1 MQRFRLTGPYQPPV
15 PLVFVLQARH
25 VDVIYPEPPRLR
37 ISARAG
43 WSRADAADAA
53 TVTAFRAVPPRE
65 MRIVLSHQQAPAQD
79 AAMGSAWSIGAPTDS
94 GQGDGWTEARP
105 LSAAAEAVPWS
116 TPGVRDS
123 GTADAWR
130 PAIPLDQLN
139 LRLSW
144 QVGIPADVGVGS
156 RHRDTDR
163 FGPEWRYIEQLPPY
177 RPGAQPLAFRFNG
190 TRYLP
195 ARNPP
200 VYFRLG
206 RSLRERPTQ
215 PRDQRVGIR
224 HGTPAQLDWGRSMPW
239 GSGTPADARPTGI
252 TYPDYNGPVII
263 VEPPAEPDILETYM
277 IANSVSLVVLPDR
290 TPVDATGIKVSLDI
304 DSFSWKFSADLFGR
318 TSLNLVRPDA
328 GGPKTLELTINGW
341 IWTFL
346 MERYSS
352 TAKFPAERFSI
363 NGSSRTQLL
372 AEPYA
377 PKRSAVN
384 AVDINAR
391 QVAEDQLLFTGFTL
405 SWDATGIGPPDW
417 TIPTGA
423 LTYQDQTAMQ
433 VIARVAEA
441 VGAVVRPAREGDALT
456 VLPRYREAVWWWSSA
471 IMDRII
477 PAEIITDSSGEWTPQ
492 PEWDSVYVSGTS
504 HGVAVDVRRQ
514 GMAGN
519 APAPDV
525 FDDLIT
531 ATDAARARG
540 ICEISKGGHQEV
552 VSRTIPLFPVGGSAP
567 GLVEPAMLCEV
578 RDPGDTWRGLCLGVD
593 ISAAGVGASRVSQVL
608 RLERHHAG
616 GA

>member
-15 PLVFVLQARH
+15 PLVFVLRARH
-25 VDVIYPEPPRLR
+25 VDVIYPEPPRLC

-43 WSRADAADAA
+43 WSGADAADAA
-53 TVTAFRAVPPRE
+53 TVAAFRSVPPRE
-65 MRIVLSHQQAPAQD
+65 MRVVLSHQQAPALD
-79 AAMGSAWSIGAPTDS
+79 AAMGSAWGVGAPTDS
-94 GQGDGWTEARP
+94 GTGDGWAAARP
-105 LSAAAEAVPWS
+105 LSAAATASPWS

-130 PAIPLDQLN
+130 PAIPLDQLS

-144 QVGIPADVGVGS
+144 QSGIPSDASLGS

-163 FGPEWRYIEQLPPY
+163 FGPEWVYVEQLPPY

-190 TRYLP
+190 TRYQP

-215 PRDQRVGIR
+215 PRDQRVAIC
-224 HGTPAQLDWGRSMPW
+224 HGTPLQLDWGRTLPW
-239 GSGTPADARPTGI
+239 GWGTPADARPTGI

-263 VEPPAEPDILETYM
+263 IEPPAEPDILETYM

-304 DSFSWKFSADLFGR
+304 DSFSWKFSAELFGA
-318 TSLNLVRPDA
+318 SSFNLVQPDA
-328 GGPKTLELTINGW
+328 GGQKTLELTINGW
-341 IWTFL
+341 VWTLL
-346 MERYSS
+346 MADYGS
-352 TAKFPAERFSI
+352 TGQFPAERYSI
-363 NGSSRTQLL
+363 SGSSRSQLL
-372 AEPYA
+372 AAPAA

-391 QVAEDQLLFTGFTL
+391 QVVDDQLEFTGFTV

-417 TIPTGA
+417 TIPAGA
-423 LTYQDQTAMQ
+423 LSYQDQTPMQ

-441 VGAVVRPAREGDALT
+441 AGAFVLPAREGDSLT
-456 VLPRYREAVWWWSSA
+456 VLPRYREAVWWWSGA

-477 PAEIITDSSGEWTPQ
+477 PGEIITNRSGEWAPQ
-492 PEWDSVYVSGTS
+492 PEWDSVYVSGTT

-514 GMAGN
+514 GTAGN
-519 APAPDV
+519 KPAPDV

-531 ATDAARARG
+531 ATDVARARG
-540 ICEISKGGHQEV
+540 ICEISKGGSQETT
-552 VSRTIPLFPVGGSAP
+552 SRTIPLFPVGSAP
-567 GLVEPAMLCEV
+567 GLVEPGMLCEV
-578 RDPGDTWRGLCLGVD
+578 RDPGKTWRGLCLGVE
-593 ISAAGVGASRVSQVL
+593 ITAAGIGASKVSQVL
-608 RLERHHAG
+608 RFERHHNG